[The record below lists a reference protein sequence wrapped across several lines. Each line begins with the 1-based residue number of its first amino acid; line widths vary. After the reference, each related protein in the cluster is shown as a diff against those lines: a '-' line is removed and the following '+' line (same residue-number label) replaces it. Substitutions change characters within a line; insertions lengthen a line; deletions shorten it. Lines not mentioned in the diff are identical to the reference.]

1 MQTMVGALQPEKSC
15 FVVVIVIR
23 VRVVELKIM
32 FFFLTFVV
40 IGLVVVMNVGPRN
53 LN

>member
-1 MQTMVGALQPEKSC
+1 MQTMVGALQPKKSC
-15 FVVVIVIR
+15 FVVVIR

-32 FFFLTFVV
+32 LFFLTFVV
-40 IGLVVVMNVGPRN
+40 LGLVVVMNVGPRN